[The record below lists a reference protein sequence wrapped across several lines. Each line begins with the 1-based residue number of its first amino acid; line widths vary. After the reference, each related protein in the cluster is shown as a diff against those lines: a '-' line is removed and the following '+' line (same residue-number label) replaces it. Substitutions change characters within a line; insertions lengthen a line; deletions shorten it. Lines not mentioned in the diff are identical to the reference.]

1 MSRRQPIPGVDEAA
15 LDALAG
21 QFPSGSP
28 RPVAPLTRDQALLTR
43 DKAPL
48 AQDNVP
54 PPHGDK
60 PIGKEANKEI
70 GKEANGLELLSPAL
84 PEASPRKAAGR
95 GLAVGAMM
103 LALLAVLI
111 AVSAVM
117 PPPARLWLT
126 RTLGDTAIVN
136 FLTAGRADI
145 DRRLAAAAQ
154 SIDALA
160 NKEAALATKQAALAT
175 EVDARASA
183 EDVRASRQIELA
195 ARIEAIETVV
205 GSGAAMQRLD
215 DVERGL
221 GAADQLVA
229 AAGEANREAERMAA
243 AHAEALD
250 AKLAA
255 FDGELKTVQDK
266 LAAAQRDFGDI
277 VTARLGAVEAT
288 VGELQKIDRRPE
300 KFFLAALQL
309 RDLTRTANPF
319 AREVAAAQALAGPNA
334 ELLAALKVLAAD
346 ADHGVATVAEL
357 RHDFAV
363 LVAPRLAAVAAAN
376 RQSVAAQA
384 WGWVQSQFTTAS
396 AGAAGERNAAV
407 VTLATRSLDQGQLEA
422 AVHQL
427 LLLEDEAALVA
438 AEWLKNAS
446 VRLAADKAMATIMS
460 QALEQ
465 LAASN

>member
-28 RPVAPLTRDQALLTR
+28 RPVAPLAHNQAPRRR

-48 AQDNVP
+48 TQDNAP
-54 PPHGDK
+54 PAHGT
-60 PIGKEANKEI
+60 KEI
-70 GKEANGLELLSPAL
+70 GKEVNGLELLSPAL
-84 PEASPRKAAGR
+84 PEASPRKAPGR

-111 AVSAVM
+111 SVSAVM

-136 FLTAGRADI
+136 FVTGGRADI
-145 DRRLAAAAQ
+145 DQQLAAAAQ

-160 NKEAALATKQAALAT
+160 SKEDTLAAKQDALASKEDALAGK
-175 EVDARASA
+175 EDARAGK
-183 EDVRASRQIELA
+183 ETEIA
-195 ARIEAIETVV
+195 ARLEALETVV
-205 GSGAAMQRLD
+205 GSGAAMRRLEA
-215 DVERGL
+215 VEAGL
-221 GAADQLVA
+221 KSADQLVA
-229 AAGEANREAERMAA
+229 AAGEANRDAERTAA

-255 FDGELKTVQDK
+255 FDGDLKTVQDK
-266 LAAAQRDFGDI
+266 LAAAERDLGDI
-277 VTARLGAVEAT
+277 LTSRLGAVEAT

-309 RDLTRTANPF
+309 RDLVRTANPY
-319 AREVAAAQALAGPNA
+319 AREIAAAQTLAGPNA

-357 RHDFAV
+357 RHDFTT
-363 LVAPRLAAVAAAN
+363 LLAPRLAAVAAAN
-376 RQSVAAQA
+376 RQSIAGQA

-427 LLLEDEAALVA
+427 LLLEDEAAMVA

-446 VRLAADKAMATIMS
+446 VRLAADKAIATIMS
-460 QALEQ
+460 QALDQ